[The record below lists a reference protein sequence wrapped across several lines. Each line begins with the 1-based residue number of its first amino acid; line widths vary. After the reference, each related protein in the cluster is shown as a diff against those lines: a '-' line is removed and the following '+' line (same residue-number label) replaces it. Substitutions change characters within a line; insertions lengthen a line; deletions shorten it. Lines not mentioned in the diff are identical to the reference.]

1 VVSWETK
8 RANYTKQQQLVFNHP
23 ESLKLLFATPDMTL
37 LRYEALKISHKKCT
51 KQNILALFQKR
62 VPRQNKLD
70 SSLFGWFRGN

>member
-1 VVSWETK
+1 MWSVGKPREQTTPSNSSW
-8 RANYTKQQQLVFNHP
+8 YNHP

-70 SSLFGWFRGN
+70 SSLFGWFGGN